1 MLEVFPDSRTFASVL
16 IRCRKLSG
24 AFQTLV
30 RIADM
35 QELDEDD
42 GQQAGMLSSR
52 ERRHARGL
60 RFAKRR
66 YEWLAGRVAA
76 KAAAILHAGHDSGT
90 LPPCGITLLADAHG
104 RPEPDTFWPAGVS
117 RPSISH
123 SHTYGVAMVSTVAC
137 GIDLQRL
144 EERIL
149 GLEKRIINPE
159 EQHVAADVFSCDRM
173 IGLTL
178 IWSVKEAVK
187 KMLLADRPGLF
198 EAVLIEGINR
208 LDPFSWRVRCRLADT
223 GQIQEVNGVLLE
235 QYIMA
240 WCGGEENNA

>member
-1 MLEVFPDSRTFASVL
+1 MLEVFPEASTFSSVP
-16 IRCRKLSG
+16 IRCRERSG
-24 AFQTLV
+24 ALQTLV

-42 GQQAGMLSSR
+42 RRLAGLLSFL
-52 ERRHARGL
+52 ERRHAREL

-76 KAAAILHAGHDSGT
+76 KAAAIFHAGQDT
-90 LPPCGITLLADAHG
+90 ELLPPHSITLLADAHG
-104 RPEPDTFWPAGVS
+104 RPEPDSFWPSDVS

-123 SHTYGVAMVSTVAC
+123 SHEYGVAMVSAVAC
-137 GIDLQRL
+137 GIDLQRI

-149 GLEKRIINPE
+149 GLEKRIINSE
-159 EQHVAADVFSCDRM
+159 EQHVAADLLDWHRM

-198 EAVLIEGINR
+198 EAVLIEEISR
-208 LDPFSWRVRCRLADT
+208 PDPLSWRVRCRLAET
-223 GQIQEVNGVLLE
+223 GQIQKVNGVQLE
-235 QYIMA
+235 QYILA
-240 WCGGEENNA
+240 WCRGEENNA